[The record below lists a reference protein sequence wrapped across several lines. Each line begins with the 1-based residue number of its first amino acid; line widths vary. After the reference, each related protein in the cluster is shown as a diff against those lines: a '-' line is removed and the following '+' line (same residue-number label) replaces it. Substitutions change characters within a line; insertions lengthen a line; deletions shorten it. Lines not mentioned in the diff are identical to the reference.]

1 MNRIPFLLF
10 AALLFA
16 PYVPAFAAEPAIE
29 ARYGF
34 AQQMAAWNKGD
45 LEAALDAYWNS
56 PDMVWVNR
64 RGKTQGFSEFAS
76 AMRSDF
82 AGKPQAMGR
91 YSGQVLDARSLA
103 NDAAL
108 LVVRWSIDK
117 DGKRMMGGV
126 STQLWKR
133 IGGQWRIVL
142 EHAS

>member
-1 MNRIPFLLF
+1 
-10 AALLFA
+10 
-16 PYVPAFAAEPAIE
+16 
-29 ARYGF
+29 
-34 AQQMAAWNKGD
+34 
-45 LEAALDAYWNS
+45 
-56 PDMVWVNR
+56 
-64 RGKTQGFSEFAS
+64 
-76 AMRSDF
+76 MRSDF